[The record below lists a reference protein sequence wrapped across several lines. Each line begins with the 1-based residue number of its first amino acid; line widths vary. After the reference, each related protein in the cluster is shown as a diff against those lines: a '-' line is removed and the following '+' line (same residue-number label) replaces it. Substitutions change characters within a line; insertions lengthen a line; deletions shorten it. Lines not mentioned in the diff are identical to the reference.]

1 MKIRKI
7 FLGLLLG
14 LFGLWVHYAVGIHIS
29 YSSYLPRTPDEKSGH
44 IYQMTVNHGFIRY
57 GTEREIQALKMVED
71 FQPIAILSFLLAGVL
86 GMSWGIFK
94 IAPGR
99 KLHE

>member
-7 FLGLLLG
+7 FLGFLLG
-14 LFGLWVHYAVGIHIS
+14 IFGLWVLSAVGIHLS
-29 YSSYLPRTPDEKSGH
+29 FSSSLPAAPDEKTEH
-44 IYQMTVNHGFIRY
+44 IYRMVVNHGFVRY
-57 GTEREIQALKMVED
+57 GSARELHVLQAVED
-71 FQPIAILSFLLAGVL
+71 FQPVAILLFLLAAVL

-99 KLHE
+99 KLNE

>member
-14 LFGLWVHYAVGIHIS
+14 LFGLWVLYAVGIHIS

-57 GTEREIQALKMVED
+57 GTEQEFHTLKMVED
-71 FQPIAILSFLLAGVL
+71 FQMIAALAFLLAVVL
-86 GMSWGIFK
+86 SMSWGIIK
-94 IAPGR
+94 IAKGR
-99 KLHE
+99 KLSE

>member
-1 MKIRKI
+1 MNIRRI

-14 LFGLWVHYAVGIHIS
+14 LFALWVLSAVGIHLC
-29 YSSYLPRTPDEKSGH
+29 YSSYLPGTPDEKSGH
-44 IYQMTVNHGFIRY
+44 TYRMVVNHGFIRY
-57 GTEREIQALKMVED
+57 GTEREIHTLKMVED
-71 FQPIAILSFLLAGVL
+71 SQPIAILLFLLAGVL

-99 KLHE
+99 KLNE